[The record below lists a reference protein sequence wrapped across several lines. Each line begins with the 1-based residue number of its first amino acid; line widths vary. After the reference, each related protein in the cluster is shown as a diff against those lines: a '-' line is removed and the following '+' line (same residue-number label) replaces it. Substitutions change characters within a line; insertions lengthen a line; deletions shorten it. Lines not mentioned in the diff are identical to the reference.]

1 MRRVKNK
8 LLLPAIVLLCTSC
21 EDDRKVEPYTGN
33 SAHWNQQAVPISLQ
47 CAACHRKEF
56 EDWAG
61 SDHAWAYRTVNAS
74 LDSEPFHGQRLRA
87 HGSEL
92 SFSTTRAGELLL
104 RDSETKREFK
114 VHSVLGRKPLIQYL
128 VQGKDGGLHT
138 PSAAWDTE
146 KREWF
151 DMFEADARLSREGA
165 ATRTVGDWGH
175 WLGRGM
181 NWNSQCAWCH
191 TSHFRKNYDKTKDNY
206 ASTWKEPGVS
216 CIQCHKLAAATSKDG
231 CMVAP
236 ADRKLSTQQMHDNCA
251 TCHARRE
258 EFNDS
263 FEVGKRFD
271 DHFRLELPLISGI
284 FWPNGMQRD
293 EDYCETGLRLS
304 RMGKAGVSCLDC
316 HDPHSAQLKL
326 QQEDN
331 SLCMR
336 CHATGTTVGSTAS
349 PIIDPA
355 THTPCPPGSKG
366 GRCVECHMPESPY
379 MARDPRRDHSF
390 NSPDPLLS
398 NELGTPNAC
407 TMCHSDM
414 DNTRAAEVVQKT
426 YPQQKNAR
434 YRARTRAVHH
444 ALAGKGNTK
453 ELLEALAQEDVPG
466 WRATLLELLARQ
478 EPTEEIRKAAQAD
491 ATHENAMVRA
501 AAARI
506 LGEEAADMIHDPVL
520 LVRRAAAWPLID
532 RLVQNP
538 QAADVVAEMQAI
550 AEHQADQPTGAMQLA
565 ILAEARGDT
574 AEAEK
579 QYKRAT
585 ELDPAAY
592 VAYMDYAVFL
602 ARQNRPM
609 DALQQM
615 LNCTR
620 VAPQNAEAFY
630 RLGLI
635 LAEVGQHGYALSA
648 LDKALKLQ
656 PTHHRARHN
665 KAQLLQYLGHEEE
678 AKRELELLR
687 ALQNPP
693 TPQAP

>member
-1 MRRVKNK
+1 M
-8 LLLPAIVLLCTSC
+8 LLCTSC
-21 EDDRKVEPYTGN
+21 EEGQKAEPYTGN
-33 SAHWNQQAVPISLQ
+33 SAHWNQQAVPFSLQ
-47 CAACHRKEF
+47 CAACHKKEF
-56 EDWAG
+56 EEWAG
-61 SDHAWAYRTVNAS
+61 SDHAWAYRQVDAA
-74 LDSEPFHGQRLRA
+74 LDSEPFHGQKLRA
-87 HGSEL
+87 HNSEL
-92 SFSTTRAGELLL
+92 SFNTTRAGELLL
-104 RDSETKREFK
+104 RDGESKREFK
-114 VHSVLGRKPLIQYL
+114 VHSVLGRRPLVQYL
-128 VQGKDGGLHT
+128 VGGKDGGLHT

-165 ATRTVGDWGH
+165 ATRAAGDWGH

-191 TSHFRKNYDKTKDNY
+191 TSHFRKNYNKEKDQY

-216 CIQCHKLAAATSKDG
+216 CIQCHKVADKPAEDG
-231 CMVAP
+231 CLVATK
-236 ADRKLSTQQMHDNCA
+236 DRKLSTRQMHDNCA
-251 TCHARRE
+251 SCHARRE
-258 EFNDS
+258 EFNGS
-263 FEVGKRFD
+263 FEVGKNFD
-271 DHFRLELPLISGI
+271 DHFRLELPIIPGI
-284 FWPNGMQRD
+284 FWPNGMQQD

-316 HDPHSAQLKL
+316 HDPHTAQLKL
-326 QQEDN
+326 PQEDN
-331 SLCMR
+331 ALCMR
-336 CHATGTTVGSTAS
+336 CHASGTPVGDTAS
-349 PIIDPA
+349 PIIDIA

-366 GRCVECHMPESPY
+366 ARCVECHMPESPY

-390 NSPDPLLS
+390 NSPDPQLS
-398 NELGTPNAC
+398 AELGTPNAC
-407 TMCHSDM
+407 TMCHTDM
-414 DNTRAAEVVQKT
+414 DNEKAAEVVQKT

-444 ALAGKGNTK
+444 ALAGKGNTQV
-453 ELLEALAQEDVPG
+453 LLAALAQEDVPG

-478 EPTEEIRKAAQAD
+478 EPTPEIRAAAL
-491 ATHENAMVRA
+491 ANAKHENAMVRA

-506 LGEEAADMIHDPVL
+506 LGAEAESMIHDPVL

-532 RLVQNP
+532 RLVNNP
-538 QAADVVAEMQAI
+538 QAAKVVAEMQAI

-565 ILAEARGDT
+565 ILAEACGDT

-635 LAEVGQHGYALSA
+635 LAEVGQLGYAASA
-648 LDKALKLQ
+648 LDKALQLQ
-656 PTHHRARHN
+656 PTHHRARYN
-665 KAQLLQYLGHEEE
+665 KAQLLQHLGRE
-678 AKRELELLR
+678 AEAQQELQLMR